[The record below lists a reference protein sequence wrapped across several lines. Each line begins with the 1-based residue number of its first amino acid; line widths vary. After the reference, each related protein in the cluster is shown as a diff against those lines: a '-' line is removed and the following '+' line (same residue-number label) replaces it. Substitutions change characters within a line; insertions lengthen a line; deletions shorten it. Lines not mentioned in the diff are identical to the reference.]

1 MQLKKISTASLK
13 NNQAHKEYE
22 FLKVLDSIPV
32 PIFIKDKTGIFT
44 NCNKSYEKFIG
55 LNRDEI
61 IGKSVYELAPKSLA
75 DVYHAK
81 DQELFKQGNVQIYES
96 TVTTKNMSRYV
107 IFHKSIN
114 RNLAGQISGLVGA
127 IIDITEQKKAEK
139 SLKVSEEKSKAVIEA
154 IPDIMAIVTPEYKIV
169 DFKKAKDFEYFEN
182 IITFIGKTIT
192 DVLPEDAATIFIEN
206 IKLSFQT
213 RKVTIFEYQ
222 IVHKQ
227 EVRYRE
233 ARGIVISD
241 ENILIMIRDITDRKI
256 AEEEIHK
263 LSRVVEQSP
272 GEIIIT
278 DINDRIVY
286 VNSKFCHNSGYTLD
300 EVKGRDISFLMSGI
314 HPEEFYDDIRKT
326 ISSGKEWR
334 GEICSKRKDGEL
346 YWSLVSLSPVKKLDG
361 KATYYLAIAQDITDK
376 KLMEEVLQKRNSE
389 IKEALDILEQT
400 QLQLVEHEKLAGIG
414 QLAAGVAHEINNPL
428 GFVLSNFDCLK
439 QYLIRI
445 TEVFK
450 KYRELKNGALESEF
464 HSLKE
469 TAEQLAAL
477 EKEKK
482 IDYVFEDLGPIIQE
496 SDDGLKRLS
505 DIVKALKL
513 FSRVDRGS
521 EFENYDL
528 NTGIKNTLIVAKNEI
543 KYVAEIQVELAELPE
558 LQASSG
564 QINQVLLNIIINAA
578 HAIKEKQM
586 DKLGIIKITSYHD
599 NQFAYCS
606 IQDNGIGMSKEISK
620 KIFNAFYT
628 TKPIGQG
635 TGLGLSISYDII
647 ANKHHGDISFISEK
661 GVGTTFTI
669 KLPLNI
675 GNKNEDE

>member
-1 MQLKKISTASLK
+1 MQLKKISTVFPHMNSG
-13 NNQAHKEYE
+13 HKEYE
-22 FLKVLDSIPV
+22 FFKVLDSVPV
-32 PIFIKDKTGIFT
+32 PIFIKDKTGVFT
-44 NCNKSYEKFIG
+44 NCNKAYEKFIG
-55 LNRDEI
+55 LKRDKI

-75 DVYHAK
+75 DIYHAK
-81 DQELFKQGNVQIYES
+81 DQELFAQGNVQIYEN
-96 TVTTKNMSRYV
+96 TVTAKNGNRYV
-107 IFHKSIN
+107 IFHKSIY
-114 RNLAGQISGLVGA
+114 RNVAGQVNGLVGA

-139 SLKVSEEKSKAVIEA
+139 SLRISEEKNKAVIEA
-154 IPDIMAIVTPEYKIV
+154 IPDIMAVVTPEYKIV
-169 DFKKAKDFEYFEN
+169 EFKKAREFDHTGDVK
-182 IITFIGKTIT
+182 TFIGKTVSE
-192 DVLPEDAATIFIEN
+192 VLPEEAATIFMGN
-206 IKLSFQT
+206 ISLSFQT
-213 RKVTIFEYQ
+213 KKVTVFEYQ

-241 ENILIMIRDITDRKI
+241 ENALIMIRDITEKKI

-286 VNSKFCHNSGYTLD
+286 VNSKFSQNSGYTLD
-300 EVKGRDISFLMSGI
+300 EVIGRDISFLMSGI
-314 HPEEFYDDIRKT
+314 HTEEFYNDIRKA
-326 ISSGKEWR
+326 ISSGNEWR
-334 GEICSKRKDGEL
+334 GEICSKRKSGEL

-361 KATYYLAIAQDITDK
+361 KATYYLAIAQDITEK
-376 KLMEEVLQKRNSE
+376 KLMDEVLQRRNTE
-389 IKEALDILEQT
+389 IKEALDSLEQT

-439 QYLIRI
+439 QYLIKI

-450 KYRELKNGALESEF
+450 KYRELKNGALESEIN
-464 HSLKE
+464 SLRE
-469 TAEQLAAL
+469 IAEQLIVL
-477 EKEKK
+477 EKKNK
-482 IDYVFEDLGPIIQE
+482 IDYIFRDLEPVIQE
-496 SDDGLKRLS
+496 SDEGLKRLS

-528 NTGIKNTLIVAKNEI
+528 NTGIKNTLIIARNEI
-543 KYVAEIQVELAELPE
+543 KYVAEIQIDLGELPE

-564 QINQVLLNIIINAA
+564 QINQVLLNMIINAA
-578 HAIKEKQM
+578 YAIKEKKM
-586 DKLGIIKITSYHD
+586 DKLGMVKITSYHD

-606 IQDNGIGMSKEISK
+606 IQDNGIGMSEEISK
-620 KIFNAFYT
+620 NIFNAFYT
-628 TKPIGQG
+628 TKPIGEG

-647 ANKHHGDISFISEK
+647 VNKHHGGISVISEK

-669 KLPLNI
+669 KLPLHCWQ
-675 GNKNEDE
+675 